1 MEAHKFNRLLS
12 RISCDKEA
20 FELLYGEYYLKMKL
34 HIRRRWGNLVA
45 AEDIVQDV
53 FVKLMERK
61 PKEYVSYP
69 TSWLYRM
76 ADNYVKDILRSSH
89 TAESAITETSESFDL
104 DAVIINA
111 DVREALRTLDETSQ
125 KIIYMNIWEGLTFK
139 EIADEMSVSYGSVRT
154 KASRAY
160 KKLRPII

>member
-45 AEDIVQDV
+45 AEDIVQ
-53 FVKLMERK
+53 
-61 PKEYVSYP
+61 
-69 TSWLYRM
+69 
-76 ADNYVKDILRSSH
+76 
-89 TAESAITETSESFDL
+89 
-104 DAVIINA
+104 